1 MAEDGNGSKNT
12 AASASVPAA
21 AGWPM
26 LKGEYKTGNS
36 GACVAVVTC
45 GSHLDDE
52 ALIQA
57 GAAISG
63 SCKTENLGIEKLVSH
78 IIANPNIRFLIVA
91 GAEVKGHITGEA
103 ILMLHQNGISKNRI
117 VGAKGAI
124 PYIENLSEEAVKR
137 FMEQVECID
146 MINDEDIGRISEKI
160 KECTANDPGA
170 FPAAPL
176 LQDVKDSSAQGN
188 KEDDFDESEFSS
200 GSGNAV
206 SGGASAAE
214 ISSLTMITR
223 LKAVDQKMAGI
234 GDYHKFQ
241 AGFQAGKVEGFV
253 IGFALMILAAALF
266 SLIIRLM

>member
-1 MAEDGNGSKNT
+1 MAEDENAKT
-12 AASASVPAA
+12 AAA

-26 LKGEYKTGNS
+26 LKGEYKTGS
-36 GACVAVVTC
+36 PDSCVAVVTC

-52 ALIQA
+52 ALIEA
-57 GAAISG
+57 GAGISG

-78 IIANPNIRFLIVA
+78 IISNPNIRFLIVA

-137 FMEQVECID
+137 FMEQIECID
-146 MINDEDIGRISEKI
+146 MINVEDIGEISAKI
-160 KECTANDPGA
+160 KECIANDPGA
-170 FPAAPL
+170 FPAEPMI
-176 LQDVKDSSAQGN
+176 QDVKEKGSETESDEFE
-188 KEDDFDESEFSS
+188 EDLSDGAAGG
-200 GSGNAV
+200 GSG
-206 SGGASAAE
+206 ASVEE

-223 LKAVDQKMAGI
+223 LKSLDQKIAGV
-234 GDYHKFQ
+234 GDYNKFQ

-253 IGFALMILAAALF
+253 VGFVLAALLMIIAGV
-266 SLIIRLM
+266 IIYFA

>member
-1 MAEDGNGSKNT
+1 MADSEKSQ
-12 AASASVPAA
+12 AA

-26 LKGEYKTGNS
+26 LKGEYRTGS
-36 GACVAVVTC
+36 TESCVAVVTC

-52 ALIQA
+52 ALAAA

-78 IIANPNIRFLIVA
+78 IISNPNIRYLIVC

-137 FMEQVECID
+137 FMEQIECID
-146 MINDEDIGRISEKI
+146 MINVEDIGEISEKI
-160 KECTANDPGA
+160 KECIANDPGA

-176 LQDVKDSSAQGN
+176 IQDVKEKTNGTDGEESD
-188 KEDDFDESEFSS
+188 EDDYEQS
-200 GSGNAV
+200 GTV
-206 SGGASAAE
+206 SGGASVEE

-223 LKAVDQKMAGI
+223 LKSLDQKIAGI

-241 AGFQAGKVEGFV
+241 AGFQAGKIEGFV
-253 IGFALMILAAALF
+253 IGFVLMILLAAVAG
-266 SLIIRLM
+266 IILVLA